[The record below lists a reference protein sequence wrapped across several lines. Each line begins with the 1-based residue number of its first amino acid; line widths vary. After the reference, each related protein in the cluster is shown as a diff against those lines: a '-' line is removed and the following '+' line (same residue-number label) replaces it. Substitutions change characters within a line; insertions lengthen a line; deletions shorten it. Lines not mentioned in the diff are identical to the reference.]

1 MPLWAG
7 VGIDSDCS
15 MLEVEDLRARLA
27 AIKPAIRSVV
37 EMKVFEGL
45 EEIAPKLGCS
55 VVTASPLAVRPSL
68 VREKWELTAAAG

>member
-37 EMKVFEGL
+37 EMKVFERL
-45 EEIAPKLGCS
+45 EEIAPKLGGS
-55 VVTASPLAVRPSL
+55 VVTVHRH
-68 VREKWELTAAAG
+68 